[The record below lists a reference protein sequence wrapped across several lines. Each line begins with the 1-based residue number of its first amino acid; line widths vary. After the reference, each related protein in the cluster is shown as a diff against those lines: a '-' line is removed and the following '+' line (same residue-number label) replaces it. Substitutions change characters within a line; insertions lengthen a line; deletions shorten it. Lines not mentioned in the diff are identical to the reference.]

1 MGSQTESTVFHLTG
15 FRKFQGVPVNPTET
29 IITKLPEYMAK
40 IAPPLPAGAS
50 VGSYTVLQTAGKGA
64 LGPLIE
70 LLEKA
75 RVEGLGERQKNDRV
89 LWVSFILICEHQMVC
104 FPSSIRT
111 TGMGIES
118 LF

>member
-75 RVEGLGERQKNDRV
+75 RVEGLGERHKNDRV
-89 LWVSFILICEHQMVC
+89 LWVSLISVCEHQVDP
-104 FPSSIRT
+104 FFFEYPNY
-111 TGMGIES
+111 GDGD
-118 LF
+118 